1 VDEGFV
7 IQGLLDLDPDLATMG
22 DRVNIGLVQL
32 HNSSDGATL
41 GDTLVST
48 SQISLPEVGHREQWE
63 LAVPAQ
69 LDDDWLGALDV
80 GVDSG
85 AEFMLGAWIDD
96 DQDWA
101 FDEGEMVVG
110 AREELLVYVAGD
122 PGVDLSAAGY
132 AAGWNQVWRDLLDPE
147 EPGAAQVVDGS
158 AQSELVLTTN
168 LYPRL
173 RTSLHGEVA
182 LEGESAAVAVRDYVG
197 FCEEERRGDTF
208 TGAAVVN
215 HEFYIPFAEE
225 PLDTRYD
232 STTLLDDCGTSGVP
246 IVGVRGAIFD
256 VVSFEDS
263 DGDGNFDTD
272 EDIHISSTGGDS
284 GSVLVYL
291 WPNDFSAVA
300 YLSMGGNMGWGRI
313 AIGGVGLADFVEW
326 EPLLL
331 AE

>member
-1 VDEGFV
+1 
-7 IQGLLDLDPDLATMG
+7 M
-22 DRVNIGLVQL
+22 QL

-132 AAGWNQVWRDLLDPE
+132 AAGWHIHWSE
-147 EPGAAQVVDGS
+147 GAAHRFPEARRLHRFVASPCDSEAGLRRAHQVS
-158 AQSELVLTTN
+158 SN
-168 LYPRL
+168 
-173 RTSLHGEVA
+173 
-182 LEGESAAVAVRDYVG
+182 
-197 FCEEERRGDTF
+197 
-208 TGAAVVN
+208 
-215 HEFYIPFAEE
+215 FA
-225 PLDTRYD
+225 P
-232 STTLLDDCGTSGVP
+232 
-246 IVGVRGAIFD
+246 
-256 VVSFEDS
+256 
-263 DGDGNFDTD
+263 
-272 EDIHISSTGGDS
+272 
-284 GSVLVYL
+284 
-291 WPNDFSAVA
+291 
-300 YLSMGGNMGWGRI
+300 
-313 AIGGVGLADFVEW
+313 
-326 EPLLL
+326 
-331 AE
+331 